1 MENVIQQMLSSYEI
15 NNIQDRQNAMK
26 EIMQEMVLSGLS
38 RAGFFKEVA
47 FYGGTALRIFYAL
60 DRFSEDLDFS
70 LTSPNPEFDLA
81 KYFPT
86 LEKEIAAFGL
96 KVNIERKDKK
106 GDSQINSAFLKAN
119 TVEHLLHF
127 YPDQLNF
134 NGINPNE
141 LVKIKFEVDT
151 NPPQYASFERRYQL
165 LPFPYEILLYDEPSL
180 FAGKLHALIG
190 RSWQNRVKGRDLYD
204 YIFYLS
210 RGSKFNL
217 PHLQARLIQSGH
229 IEADMECSLDDIKK
243 LIKDKLAEIN
253 YKDARDDV
261 MPFVRDIRQLD
272 IWSEDF
278 FRQITDGLKEI

>member
-1 MENVIQQMLSSYEI
+1 
-15 NNIQDRQNAMK
+15 MK